1 MPLIWAAV
9 ITAAGSAISGA
20 AKAKSAKE
28 QRETEI
34 QNRVDAT
41 KAGQAAR
48 LASIAST
55 KGREGDIFGDPV
67 IPEFPKEV
75 SQDLTE
81 NIGQIRGQGLPAA
94 REFTQIIN
102 QDLSDDTV
110 RFNTERI
117 ESFDPNFRDTVR
129 TIGSSAND
137 LAHGR
142 LPTDVFQNV
151 VGNTVGGANMLGT
164 PGGAFPAVLKDL
176 GLTTL
181 DAMDRGQQSAQSL
194 YTNLATSVSPTP
206 NFLGANS
213 LLPFTSLN
221 ADQRVT
227 QELAVTRARQAA
239 QIIAAEPDPA
249 ARALFLEDYAAGQR
263 EAGLLAGTNVP
274 NYSAGV
280 AGEAIGAGVS
290 AYGGSIQTQYNADR
304 QDARYDQYLQ
314 SLQTGNQGGSPST
327 AGATRA

>member
-1 MPLIWAAV
+1 MAAFLIPIIAAV
-9 ITAAGSAISGA
+9 AGSAVTAGANSKA
-20 AKAKSAKE
+20 AKKKR
-28 QRETEI
+28 QTET
-34 QNRVDAT
+34 QNRLDSINAQKDARDR
-41 KAGQAAR
+41 ALQGLDPEAVF
-48 LASIAST
+48 
-55 KGREGDIFGDPV
+55 GRSVNPI
-67 IPEFPKEV
+67 FPKEI

-81 NIGQIRGQGLPAA
+81 SIGQIRNQGLPAA
-94 REFTQIIN
+94 SEFTRIIN

-117 ESFDPNFRDTVR
+117 NSFDGNFGDTVQQ
-129 TIGSSAND
+129 IGNSAND
-137 LAHGR
+137 LVHGR

-194 YTNLATSVSPTP
+194 YQSLATSISPTP

-227 QELAVTRARQAA
+227 QELAVTRAKQAA
-239 QIIAAEPDPA
+239 EIIAAEPDPE
-249 ARALFLEDYAAGQR
+249 ARELFLEKYSSGQRFAGQ
-263 EAGLLAGTNVP
+263 LAGNATP
-274 NYSAGV
+274 NYGAAV
-280 AGEAIGAGVS
+280 AGNAIGAGIS
-290 AYGGSIQTQYNADR
+290 ASGAAYQNEQNQQR
-304 QDARYDQYLQ
+304 EDARYDAYIKA
-314 SLQTGNQGGSPST
+314 LQTSNNNGGTPST
-327 AGATRA
+327 ANAG